1 MNFVLDT
8 VVTARRTR
16 EAIRQIR
23 SITASDRDR
32 KNILTAWF
40 QEHTRAA
47 PSSVAKEQ
55 AYNELLGRA
64 RNRQFQG

>member
-8 VVTARRTR
+8 IVTARRTR
-16 EAIRQIR
+16 DAIRQIR

-32 KNILTAWF
+32 KNIMSSWF

-47 PSSVAKEQ
+47 PTNREKEA
-55 AYNELLGRA
+55 AYNELLGRV
-64 RNRQFQG
+64 RNKQFQG

>member
-8 VVTARRTR
+8 IVTARRTR
-16 EAIRQIR
+16 DAIRQIR

-32 KNILTAWF
+32 KNIMSAWF

-47 PSSVAKEQ
+47 PTSSEKEA
-55 AYNELLGRA
+55 AYNELLGRT
-64 RNRQFQG
+64 RNKQFQG

>member
-1 MNFVLDT
+1 VNFVLDF

-16 EAIRQIR
+16 EAVRQIKTI
-23 SITASDRDR
+23 SASDRDR

-47 PSSVAKEQ
+47 PTNAEKEA

-64 RNRQFQG
+64 RNKQFQG